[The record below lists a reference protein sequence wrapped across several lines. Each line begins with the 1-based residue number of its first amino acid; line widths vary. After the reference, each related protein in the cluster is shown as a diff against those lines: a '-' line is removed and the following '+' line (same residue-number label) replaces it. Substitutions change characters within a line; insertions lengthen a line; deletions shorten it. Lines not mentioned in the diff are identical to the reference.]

1 MATFNVTALTPLDCV
16 NAAQLHQ
23 QSFFK
28 GWERAVF
35 HEFLRTPL
43 TFGLK
48 IEDDG
53 ALVAYLMWREI
64 LDEAEI
70 LTLVVAP
77 SSRQKGHGSTLLT
90 TLFKILKD
98 KGITQLFIEVAEDNE
113 AAISFYTN
121 HGFIFMGKRPHYYL
135 REGNIYISALNFFK
149 DIV

>member
-1 MATFNVTALTPLDCV
+1 MATLNITALTPLDCV

-28 GWERAVF
+28 GWERTVF

-48 IEDDG
+48 IEDDDI
-53 ALVAYLMWREI
+53 LVAYLMWREI
-64 LDEAEI
+64 LGEAEI

-77 SSRQKGHGSTLLT
+77 SYRQKGYGSALLKA
-90 TLFKILKD
+90 LFATLKD
-98 KGITQLFIEVAEDNE
+98 KGIPKLFIEVAEDNE

-135 REGNIYISALNFFK
+135 REGNTSISALNFFK